1 MSIQTRTTALQNE
14 IVRLYCRFNRNG
26 YLTNPATQPIIEI
39 IDSDGCTILAT
50 VNATLE
56 STGIFYADWYVP
68 KNLPLGNYY
77 DRWTFQWDANSSVQE
92 MNMMFTVHSFDSYIN
107 FISRGLALKTSDKV
121 NQLLNDLN
129 NDFLYEAQ
137 HIPVYFEQGQRM
149 QADGQQ
155 KRVKSYYY
163 FTLDSNLYSA
173 EEGAIYTNNG
183 KNFTVFQT
191 ITPAIESSSSSNS
204 SDYVPPSNSSSS
216 SSSTSF
222 EPDSDQEIVDETIM
236 TMVGN
241 GDPTASGTLTKHSGT
256 GDTTIGYTAYEKRI
270 SRLSTMYNFAY
281 RNWNQDPAPIVR
293 LNNTIVDDGWHLDYD
308 GKIYFDSLMSPEDSP
323 NVMYNF
329 RYFST
334 EEMLSFLN
342 LGLGMMN
349 GLPPAS
355 SAYRTLDISPF
366 EWNPGILL
374 YAAITGLKR
383 LIFGWSFQE
392 KRIIYGS
399 PEAAQQAV
407 SHWQDLYK
415 EYQTLWAEFGKNVK
429 TRKLPS
435 IAMSI
440 QPEYT
445 LPGGRC
451 LSSTTYINCLV
462 DKVEKSMTIKE
473 AYFVSLDKK
482 IKVESNNNGSISFE
496 DVGKIWKSG
505 NKDTY
510 VVKTNGEEIRLTS
523 EHLVYL
529 PEQSKFVNVGSMKA
543 GDVVLVKRN
552 EKLEQ
557 QKLINDPV
565 LYGNEEVYDIEVP
578 STENFIGNGIVSH
591 NSRWFR
597 YLFKGNG

>member
-1 MSIQTRTTALQNE
+1 MSVQTRTTALQNE
-14 IVRLYCRFNRNG
+14 IVRLYCHFNRNG
-26 YLTNPATQPIIEI
+26 YLTNPASQPVIEI
-39 IDSDGCTILAT
+39 IDSDGCTVLAT
-50 VNATLE
+50 VNSVLE

-77 DRWTFQWDANSSVQE
+77 DRWTFQWDATSSVQE
-92 MNMMFTVHSFDSYIN
+92 MTMTFTVHSYDSYIN
-107 FISRGLALKTSDKV
+107 FISRGVAVQTSDKV

-129 NDFLYEAQ
+129 NDFLFEAQ

-149 QADGQQ
+149 QQDNQQ
-155 KRVKSYYY
+155 KRVKSYYF
-163 FTLDSNLYSA
+163 FTLDKNTYSA

-191 ITPAIESSSSSNS
+191 LVNPEIPSSSSEQESSSEMN
-204 SDYVPPSNSSSS
+204 
-216 SSSTSF
+216 
-222 EPDSDQEIVDETIM
+222 SDQEIAETSVLSV
-236 TMVGN
+236 VGN
-241 GDPTASGTLTKHSGT
+241 GDPTASGTLTKIHGT
-256 GDTTIGYTAYEKRI
+256 GDSQLGFSSFDKKI

-293 LNNTIVDDGWHLDYD
+293 LNNRIVQDGWHLDYD
-308 GKIYFDSLMSPEDSP
+308 GKIYFDSLMAPEDSP
-323 NVMYNF
+323 NVFYNF
-329 RYFST
+329 RYFSK
-334 EEMLSFLN
+334 EELLSFLN

-399 PEAAQQAV
+399 PEAAQAAV

-415 EYQTLWAEFGKNVK
+415 EYQSTWAEFGKNVK
-429 TRKLPS
+429 TRKLPG
-435 IAMSI
+435 IAMAV

-451 LSSTTYINCLV
+451 LSSTTYINCLI
-462 DKVEKSMTIKE
+462 DEVEKAMTIKD

-496 DVGKIWKSG
+496 NVGKIWMSG

-510 VVKTNGEEIRLTS
+510 VVKTDGEEIRLTS

-529 PEQSKFVNVGSMKA
+529 PEQGKFINVGSMKM

-552 EKLEQ
+552 GKLGQ
-557 QKLINDPV
+557 QKLISDPV
-565 LYGNEEVYDIEVP
+565 LYGNEEVYDIEIP

-597 YLFKGNG
+597 YLYKGGG